1 MSDFEREFSYTTYHH
16 HYHYFSQ
23 TTGFVSSVFFFCSF
37 TTRSCVFCDECVIN
51 LKIYRMN
58 EVECGR
64 WN

>member
-1 MSDFEREFSYTTYHH
+1 MSGFEREFSYTTYHH

-23 TTGFVSSVFFFCSF
+23 TTGFVSSVFFRSF
-37 TTRSCVFCDECVIN
+37 ITRSCVFCDECVIN

-58 EVECGR
+58 EVKCGR